1 MEERKTD
8 WRYRVVFSLVRMF
21 SPKFRLAGIE
31 NLPHEPC
38 VIVGNH
44 SQMYGPIAGEI
55 YTPVKHDIWCA
66 AEMMNRKE
74 VAAYAYQDFWS
85 GKPRPVRWFYRL
97 LSRLIGPLAELIFTN
112 AHTVPVYHDM
122 RIVSTFRESV
132 QKLEAG
138 SSMIVFP
145 EHYAEHNNIVHEFRD
160 RFVDLAA
167 FYYRKT
173 GTELCFVP
181 MYLAPR
187 LKLMT
192 YGTPVRYRADAPAE
206 EERKRI
212 CRELM
217 DRITSIAVSLPEHTV
232 VPYPNIPKRFY
243 PRNIPLENYTHEETE
258 S

>member
-1 MEERKTD
+1 MSREKEID
-8 WRYRVVFSLVRMF
+8 WLYRVVFRLVRMF
-21 SPKFRLAGIE
+21 SPKFLVTGVE
-31 NLPHEPC
+31 NLPGDPC

-44 SQMYGPIAGEI
+44 SQMYGPIAAEI

-85 GKPRPVRWFYRL
+85 GKPRSVRWFYRL
-97 LSRLIGPLAELIFTN
+97 LSHMIGPLAELVFTN

-132 QKLEAG
+132 RKLQAG
-138 SSMIVFP
+138 SSMVIFP
-145 EHYAEHNNIVHEFRD
+145 EHYAEHNSIIHDFRD

-167 FYYRKT
+167 LYYRKT
-173 GTELCFVP
+173 GRELCFVP

-187 LKLMT
+187 LKLMI
-192 YGTPVRYRADAPAE
+192 YGEPVCYRADAPAE

-217 DRITSIAVSLPEHTV
+217 NRITGIAVSLPEHTV
-232 VPYPNIPKRFY
+232 VPYPNIPKRRY
-243 PRNIPLENYTHEETE
+243 PKNTPLETVSNEEE